1 MVPVISCTCLFM
13 LQLLYHYNYVYIL
26 VINIAKLLDTTF
38 PTTRADIT
46 PLTEESTSIRKTR
59 SLSIYNSDSV
69 GWNRKVWTWTCNFC
83 LFSYLKLC
91 CLLKLCNRL
100 KVITKQFVVMPQELS
115 IRWLQLKLNKNW
127 NWWRGTINFVN
138 LLLCS

>member
-1 MVPVISCTCLFM
+1 M

-69 GWNRKVWTWTCNFC
+69 G
-83 LFSYLKLC
+83 
-91 CLLKLCNRL
+91 
-100 KVITKQFVVMPQELS
+100 
-115 IRWLQLKLNKNW
+115 
-127 NWWRGTINFVN
+127 
-138 LLLCS
+138 